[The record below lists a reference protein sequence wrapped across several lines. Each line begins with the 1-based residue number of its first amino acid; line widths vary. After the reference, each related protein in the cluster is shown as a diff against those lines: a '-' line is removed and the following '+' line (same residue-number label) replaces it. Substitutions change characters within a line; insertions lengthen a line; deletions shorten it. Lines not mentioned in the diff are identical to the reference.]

1 MEKVTLTNGGIETS
15 VCDME
20 MIQKLAEK
28 TKLDA
33 LRKDVK
39 EVRLVKDI
47 KRNDPCPCGSGK
59 KFKHCCLLTARQ

>member
-15 VCDME
+15 ICEME
-20 MIQKLAEK
+20 MFQKLAEK
-28 TKLDA
+28 AKLDA

-39 EVRLVKDI
+39 EVRLIKDI

-59 KFKHCCLLTARQ
+59 KFKHCCLLAAR